1 MDLPSI
7 HVKIDSPVLEVR
19 RGPAAG
25 RATVS
30 RPVPF

>member
-7 HVKIDSPVLEVR
+7 KIDSPVLEVR

-25 RATVS
+25 RAAVS